1 MKILRFLLK
10 NPKNMSKNP
19 KFIPK
24 LQKLDLNSQKLYF
37 LGGCHLA
44 PPTTLHKKKPE
55 NTRGHHHI
63 VKKKVCM
70 KTAKLKAS
78 GSVPLKQGLPSHSS
92 VRVQSEFHQ

>member
-1 MKILRFLLK
+1 
-10 NPKNMSKNP
+10 MSKNP

-55 NTRGHHHI
+55 NTSGHHHI
-63 VKKKVCM
+63 VKKKSLHEKGKVKGQRLSAS
-70 KTAKLKAS
+70 KTRSSFTLLS
-78 GSVPLKQGLPSHSS
+78 QGPIRIPPIKIENFLD
-92 VRVQSEFHQ
+92 